1 MSKKDN
7 EKQKYNR
14 DMSQQVRFAH
24 YDPKR
29 AKSLNIKPDPGP
41 GAYTLQ
47 MDWPAKATKE
57 NKNNKTKNISNSIT
71 KGISKSIYY

>member
-1 MSKKDN
+1 
-7 EKQKYNR
+7 
-14 DMSQQVRFAH
+14 MSQQVRFAH

-29 AKSLNIKPDPGP
+29 AQSLNIKPEPGP

-47 MDWPAKATKE
+47 MDWPAKASADK
-57 NKNNKTKNISNSIT
+57 KDNKTKNYGNSIT